1 MKCLFFSLVVLF
13 LTLASCRSRPHS
25 PASAEGVPVIDI
37 EAAMEDLQPALKL
50 SDFGAGV
57 RYIPLETHDSCLVSL
72 GNVQV
77 FDSNIVVSSRQL
89 VVFNFDKGTGRFM
102 TQLGH
107 RGEDPEGYW
116 DLRPIIMRA
125 TACSILRDYPTSC
138 RNMMPKGGTGGKL

>member
-1 MKCLFFSLVVLF
+1 M
-13 LTLASCRSRPHS
+13 
-25 PASAEGVPVIDI
+25 PVIDI

-116 DLRPIIMRA
+116 GL
-125 TACSILRDYPTSC
+125 TAYYNESNACPFYRRYHLAKKKHRKQC
-138 RNMMPKGGTGGKL
+138 GKNITDTR